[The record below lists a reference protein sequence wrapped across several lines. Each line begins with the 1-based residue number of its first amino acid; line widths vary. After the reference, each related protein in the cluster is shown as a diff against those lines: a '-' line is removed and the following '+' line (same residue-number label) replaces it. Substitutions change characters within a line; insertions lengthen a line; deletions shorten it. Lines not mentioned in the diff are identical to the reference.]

1 MTGRRTL
8 WILSTGQ
15 ETDRRLPPPVLTHIM
30 LQRWVTWDNGVVHFW
45 HLILFRFTVGYDG
58 MLSRRRACYH
68 RFFDKARETVRKRF
82 IPKVIPQNK
91 YNQFPIKFSAI
102 ILYLL
107 YFFKIR
113 KAVIAERTTDITVTN
128 IAIKTRL
135 SERERTKRYIQIF
148 ISSLSPSFCTSSNHP
163 RVYFSKKE

>member
-30 LQRWVTWDNGVVHFW
+30 LHGWMTWDNGVVHFW
-45 HLILFRFTVGYDG
+45 YDG
-58 MLSRRRACYH
+58 MLSQRRACYH

>member
-1 MTGRRTL
+1 MTGRGAL
-8 WILSTGQ
+8 WIHITGQ

-30 LQRWVTWDNGVVHFW
+30 LHGWMTWDNGVVHFW
-45 HLILFRFTVGYDG
+45 YDG
-58 MLSRRRACYH
+58 MLSQRRACYH

-128 IAIKTRL
+128 IAIKNRL
-135 SERERTKRYIQIF
+135 SEKGKNKALYTDIYFFF
-148 ISSLSPSFCTSSNHP
+148 IAIILHF
-163 RVYFSKKE
+163 V

>member
-1 MTGRRTL
+1 
-8 WILSTGQ
+8 
-15 ETDRRLPPPVLTHIM
+15 
-30 LQRWVTWDNGVVHFW
+30 
-45 HLILFRFTVGYDG
+45 
-58 MLSRRRACYH
+58 MLSQRRACYH

-113 KAVIAERTTDITVTN
+113 KAVIAERTTDITVTD
-128 IAIKTRL
+128 IAIKNRL
-135 SERERTKRYIQIF
+135 SEKGKNKALYTDIYFFF
-148 ISSLSPSFCTSSNHP
+148 IAIILHF
-163 RVYFSKKE
+163 V

>member
-15 ETDRRLPPPVLTHIM
+15 ETDRRLPPPVLTDIM
-30 LQRWVTWDNGVVHFW
+30 LHGWMTWDNGVVHFW
-45 HLILFRFTVGYDG
+45 HLILFRFTVRYDG

-68 RFFDKARETVRKRF
+68 RLFDKARETVRKRF

-113 KAVIAERTTDITVTN
+113 KAVIAERTTDITVTD
-128 IAIKTRL
+128 IAIKNRL
-135 SERERTKRYIQIF
+135 SEKGKNKALYTDIYFFF
-148 ISSLSPSFCTSSNHP
+148 IAIILHF
-163 RVYFSKKE
+163 V

>member
-1 MTGRRTL
+1 MTGRGAL
-8 WILSTGQ
+8 WIHITGQ

-113 KAVIAERTTDITVTN
+113 KAVIAERTDITVTN

-135 SERERTKRYIQIF
+135 SEKGKNKALYTDIYFFF
-148 ISSLSPSFCTSSNHP
+148 IAIILHF
-163 RVYFSKKE
+163 V

>member
-1 MTGRRTL
+1 MTGRGAL
-8 WILSTGQ
+8 WIHITGH

-113 KAVIAERTTDITVTN
+113 KAVIAERTTDITVTD
-128 IAIKTRL
+128 IAIKNRL
-135 SERERTKRYIQIF
+135 SEKGKNKALYTDIYFFF
-148 ISSLSPSFCTSSNHP
+148 IAIILHF
-163 RVYFSKKE
+163 V